1 MKFLLLAVL
10 VAFVACEELKASPP
24 LLPEQFSA
32 KFEEASILIVTGIT
46 EGWWYY
52 DSKAQKEAIYRFNGR
67 YDRYCG
73 TIYQNQETPCRH
85 VISEGRYKNM

>member
-1 MKFLLLAVL
+1 MKILILTVLLAF
-10 VAFVACEELKASPP
+10 ATCEELKASPP

-52 DSKAQKEAIYRFNGR
+52 DSKNQKEAIYRFNGR

-73 TIYQNQETPCRH
+73 NIFKNQ
-85 VISEGRYKNM
+85 